1 VPEEVS
7 ERYPGVDQTL
17 LRECRCL
24 ILAMVAAW
32 RFDPG
37 DQLPNGERAA
47 RELLRALHEG
57 PPWPALD
64 VVMRRA
70 GVP

>member
-1 VPEEVS
+1 
-7 ERYPGVDQTL
+7 
-17 LRECRCL
+17 
-24 ILAMVAAW
+24 MVAAW
-32 RFDPG
+32 RFEPG

-57 PPWPALD
+57 PPWPSLD